1 MKLDI
6 QIGKHQMT
14 IQIIGG
20 ISGWLDVNEMK
31 LCLLKRKNK
40 DAKDKNI

>member
-1 MKLDI
+1 MELDI

-14 IQIIGG
+14 IQITGG
-20 ISGWLDVNEMK
+20 ISEWLDVNEMK

-40 DAKDKNI
+40 DANNKKM